1 MKNIHLF
8 IEHVVNNWSTTLKE
22 AFAPAVKQQ
31 LLDKFKQE
39 ADDLNQQISDE
50 QLGRWIDR
58 FDQIKSSDK
67 IIEKDLFK
75 YTFNELRRLV
85 TRSPIPGEEDE
96 REDDTPDVVY
106 DDNGIII
113 WNGSKEG
120 NCITYGR
127 GEKWCI
133 TRGSFSNYRY
143 SQERRYPTFYLAKN
157 NNLPSDDKLSFVAI
171 QVRDTY
177 GNQAY
182 VYTNRKNTP
191 NESNPMGFDS
201 LLREIPWLRDIP
213 NIQNI
218 LRYIPLSPTEKATQV
233 YGKSPIGVREW
244 IKLPFNTK
252 KQYLVVRKNKGLFSD
267 ISEEKFIQKYLCKNC
282 DPNYPEI
289 SKFIS
294 VTPGVIEA
302 STLLQNIEYFSNS
315 EQSSILKN
323 LQSKIDTDTLTSDSV
338 SFDLKKILVYK
349 GAFELASDER
359 LYVTD
364 DKNTIVQLIFDDNT
378 VRISTYTK
386 YDDNYNIKLNKNSVK
401 YITDYPEI
409 DKIPFRLSLELL
421 RNGVVDST
429 FIDKVITKSKEDPNS
444 NIVTQELE
452 DGSQII
458 IDGNSFKAYVKEGD
472 NIVSMPFNNEK
483 VKAALDASEDNNS
496 LGKAAYNLIKNGR
509 DAPSNI
515 EKESFFTL
523 LKNLPYS
530 ERTGFQTENVNGTV
544 VNNLVLMVGER
555 LFWVPTNE
563 VVLDPIISLGYNADR
578 WFMFDRNEPLT
589 DLDWAAYFQYL
600 RSRNL
605 SYTDNNLEE
614 FLNNVSRGSRGAVS
628 TLAFIRSNPP
638 VNPANRYRI
647 ATIPRD
653 GEEVVVLV
661 NVNSPQDSKAMGKRG
676 SLVRAN
682 INPAVARR
690 ILGIAEPA
698 APAATPRTTPT
709 TPRATPTPA
718 PAAQAPAGDNVN
730 ANVVAYI
737 EEAGLTDSVNALPP
751 ALRNRIL
758 TGQVVAADNGVANR
772 NRALQG
778 IGRVTR
784 IIANGSSR
792 MYIIALNNGVI
803 AQASFQPEARHF
815 ILTRNPNNRVVDMRR
830 VSNFRPTLD
839 NLLARNIVQ
848 ENKITLKTNKMK
860 IQDLKRIIKE
870 ELTKILAEAGT
881 APAPV
886 KPTTK
891 PGTGRPSPLT
901 PPKDAPKT
909 RPKAKDK
916 KEEVK
921 ETKEEML
928 VKGIMNKYKKL
939 KK

>member
-143 SQERRYPTFYLAKN
+143 SQERRFPTFYLAKN

-323 LQSKIDTDTLTSDSV
+323 LQSKIDTDTLTSDNV

-496 LGKAAYNLIKNGR
+496 LGKAAYNLIKSGR

-530 ERTGFQTENVNGTV
+530 ERTGFQTDS
-544 VNNLVLMVGER
+544 NLVLMVGER

-563 VVLDPIISLGYNADR
+563 VVRDPIISLGYNADR

-605 SYTDNNLEE
+605 SYTDNNLED

-709 TPRATPTPA
+709 TPRATPAAAA

>member
-1 MKNIHLF
+1 MKNTYLF

-96 REDDTPDVVY
+96 GEDDTPDVVY

-113 WNGSKEG
+113 WNGAKEG

-143 SQERRYPTFYLAKN
+143 SQERRFPTFYLAKN

-386 YDDNYNIKLNKNSVK
+386 YDDNYNIKLNKNSAK

-496 LGKAAYNLIKNGR
+496 LGKVAYNLIKSGR

-530 ERTGFQTENVNGTV
+530 ERTGFQTD
-544 VNNLVLMVGER
+544 NNLVLMVGER

-563 VVLDPIISLGYNADR
+563 VVLDPIIFLGYNADR

-647 ATIPRD
+647 ATIPKD

-709 TPRATPTPA
+709 TPRATPAPA

-792 MYIIALNNGVI
+792 MYIIVLNNGVI

-870 ELTKILAEAGT
+870 ELTKMLAEAGT